1 MRIGAL
7 DRMIAVERST
17 PAQSASGEAI
27 DAWALLFT
35 CHARV
40 TYPAAREIFAS
51 GQVQGQLD
59 ALFRIRRRTSATPT
73 TADRIR
79 YDGKTYDI
87 VSVNEVGRREGWD
100 IVARARNV

>member
-27 DAWALLFT
+27 DAWATLFT
-35 CHARV
+35 CWARV
-40 TYPAAREIFAS
+40 SYPAAREIFAA
-51 GQVQGQLD
+51 GQVQGQMD
-59 ALFRIRRRTSATPT
+59 ALFRIRWRSDYTP
-73 TADRIR
+73 ADKDRIA

-100 IVARARNV
+100 IVARVRNV